1 MMVLQFLRAIYAHP
15 ILFCSSMM
23 ALCYLCFL
31 VFIVRAITRCSK
43 SYESPEPTP
52 YEENDY

>member
-15 ILFCSSMM
+15 ILFCSLMI
-23 ALCYLCFL
+23 ALYYFCVIVFL
-31 VFIVRAITRCSK
+31 VRTITRCSK